1 MTAARQKRKR
11 FYAGFMAAAG
21 VLLLVSAGLRLAMAA
36 TTERVVVDWHS
47 GLAIGGYDPVAF
59 FTNGRALPGSPDF
72 ELRYAGAIWRFHNMG
87 NRAAFAAQPEIYMP
101 QFGGYDPIGVI
112 RGIAVAGN
120 PNVWLIAGQRLYLF
134 YDRAR
139 MEKFAADADRLAAE
153 AERKWPDLRHSL
165 SP

>member
-21 VLLLVSAGLRLAMAA
+21 VLLLASAGLRLAMAA

-47 GLAIGGYDPVAF
+47 GLAIGGYDPIAF

-72 ELRYAGAIWRFHNMG
+72 EFRYAGAIWRFHNMG
-87 NRAAFAAQPEIYMP
+87 NRAAFGAQPEIYMP

-139 MEKFAADADRLAAE
+139 MEKFAADPDRLAAE